1 MRKEWLLGPDSI
13 TWEMCRERALL
24 VGGGRALVLQA
35 AHPLVGAGIHQH
47 SGFQTDPWRRLQRT
61 SDFYLGLVYA
71 SQDQLEE
78 FRRWLDRAH
87 QGVQG
92 ITPEGETYSADRPD
106 LMLWVQAT
114 LADSV
119 AWAWQQ
125 IWGPLPE
132 DKLEQYWQ
140 EQILLGKAIGIKM
153 ETLPDHWPDFQDWFD
168 RQCQQLLPTAAS
180 GSVLEHLHDLPVALP
195 GVPLVLWKAGLP
207 LGRSVS
213 RQALAAGLPEPLR
226 TDMGISW
233 TPERQQAWQ
242 RTCNQLR
249 FFLGMI
255 PSQFRHSRH
264 ARKALESANPSA

>member
-1 MRKEWLLGPDSI
+1 MKEQWLLGPKSI

-35 AHPLVGAGIHQH
+35 AHPLVGEGIHQH

-71 SQDQLEE
+71 KQDELEA
-78 FRRWLDRAH
+78 FNRWLEHAH
-87 QGVQG
+87 RGVKGQ
-92 ITPEGETYSADRPD
+92 TAQGETYSADRPD

-125 IWGPLPE
+125 IWGPLPPE
-132 DKLEQYWQ
+132 KLELYWQ
-140 EQILLGKAIGIKM
+140 EQILIGEAIGIEM
-153 ETLPDHWPDFQDWFD
+153 TQLPDNWDGFQKWFG
-168 RQCQQLLPTAAS
+168 RQCQGLQPTAAS

-195 GVPLVLWKAGLP
+195 GIPVVLWQAGLP

-226 TDMGISW
+226 SRMGISW
-233 TPERQQAWQ
+233 TAERQGAWN
-242 RTCNQLR
+242 RTCRQLR
-249 FFLGMI
+249 VALRLI
-255 PSQFRHSRH
+255 PSRIRHSKH
-264 ARKALESANPSA
+264 ARQALQSAMLPN

>member
-1 MRKEWLLGPDSI
+1 MKQDWLLGPESI

-24 VGGGRALVLQA
+24 VGGGRALLLQA

-47 SGFQTDPWRRLQRT
+47 SGFQSDPWRRLQRT

-71 SQDQLEE
+71 KKNELEA
-78 FRRWLDRAH
+78 FSRWLDRAH

-92 ITPEGETYSADRPD
+92 VGPDGQTYSADRPD

-125 IWGPLPE
+125 IWGPMSE
-132 DKLEQYWQ
+132 AELEQYWQ
-140 EQILLGKAIGIKM
+140 EQILLGQAIGIEM
-153 ETLPDHWPDFQDWFD
+153 ERLPDTWGGFQQWFEQ
-168 RQCQQLLPTAAS
+168 QCQELAPNAAS

-195 GVPLVLWKAGLP
+195 GIPVVLWQAGLP

-226 TDMGISW
+226 SRSGITW
-233 TPERQQAWQ
+233 TPERQKAWN
-242 RTCNQLR
+242 RTCRQLR
-249 FFLGMI
+249 VALSVI
-255 PSQFRHSRH
+255 PSSIRHSKH
-264 ARKALESANPSA
+264 ARKALAAAMRD